1 MDILLVDDERLVR
14 ICTQSML
21 EELLTGTDVSYH
33 HAGGAAQA
41 RAWIAEHGAPSLGFV
56 DYKMPKCSGIEFL
69 LQVHPLCPE
78 TVWVFLSGYD
88 VSAEAGPLRRCG
100 VRYILA
106 KPVSLEDLERILRE
120 SGFEKE
126 MRRC

>member
-14 ICTQSML
+14 MCTQSML
-21 EELLTGTDVSYH
+21 EELLNGTDIFYH
-33 HAGGAAQA
+33 HAGGAEQA
-41 RAWIAEHGAPSLGFV
+41 RAWIADHGAPSLGFV

-69 LQVHPLCPE
+69 VQVHPLCPD

-88 VSAEAGPLRRCG
+88 VSDQAESLRRCG
-100 VRYILA
+100 VRHVLA
-106 KPVSLEDLERILRE
+106 KPVGLDDLSRILRE